1 MQEAGKQVASCLF
14 ILSLVGEANGEK
26 KICEERGPFISSKY
40 FSGK

>member
-26 KICEERGPFISSKY
+26 KIPMEEAALWT
-40 FSGK
+40 